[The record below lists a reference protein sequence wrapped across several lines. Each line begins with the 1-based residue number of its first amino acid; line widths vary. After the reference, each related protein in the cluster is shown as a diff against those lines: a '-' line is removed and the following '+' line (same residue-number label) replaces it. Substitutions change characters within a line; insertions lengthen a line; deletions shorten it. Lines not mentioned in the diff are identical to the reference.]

1 MFRTVMPLALL
12 ALLSGPT
19 SATQPCA
26 RPCVG
31 QILHET
37 PEHAAQQDEYLR
49 SRLDWRS
56 YYLNRP
62 GARQSDASP
71 GASGWLK
78 PPGSQRP

>member
-1 MFRTVMPLALL
+1 MFRTAMTLTLL
-12 ALLSGPT
+12 AWLSSPV
-19 SATQPCA
+19 SATDPCSRPCA
-26 RPCVG
+26 G
-31 QILHET
+31 QTLHDT
-37 PEHAAQQDEYLR
+37 PEHAVQQDAYLQ

-56 YYLNRP
+56 YYLNRA